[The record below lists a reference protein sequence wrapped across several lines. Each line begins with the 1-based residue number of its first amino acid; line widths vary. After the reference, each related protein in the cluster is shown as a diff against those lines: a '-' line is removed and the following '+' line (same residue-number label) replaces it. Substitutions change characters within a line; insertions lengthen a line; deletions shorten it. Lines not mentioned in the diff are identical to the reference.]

1 MFREKKVTK
10 EEQICPESA
19 SLWTK
24 LHNVPYLLSHKRL
37 LVPFYMMQFVETAL
51 FTVAFITVLNMLSTE
66 LKIIGGMM
74 IH

>member
-37 LVPFYMMQFVETAL
+37 LVPFYMMQFVEVAL
-51 FTVAFITVLNMLSTE
+51 FMIAIITVWNMVNTE

-74 IH
+74 IS